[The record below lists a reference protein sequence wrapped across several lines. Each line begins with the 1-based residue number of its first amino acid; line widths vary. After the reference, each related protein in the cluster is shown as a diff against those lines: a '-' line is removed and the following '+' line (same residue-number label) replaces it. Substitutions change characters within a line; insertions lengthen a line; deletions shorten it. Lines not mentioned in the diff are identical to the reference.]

1 MTTNPTQSSSEELR
15 KSRDEITK
23 LLMREYGVSY
33 HEAANALD
41 EIVDMPFVAS
51 HLQAYT
57 DEIRREVIG
66 DKKISLTDIYG
77 IDWRNNYGYNET
89 QVRDAAIYLQCKQR
103 QALNALATK
112 WGVK

>member
-1 MTTNPTQSSSEELR
+1 MTPTEQDKELDLYRALQTLKDNDGNYVLSTISFSSQYGLQRLIEFIEE
-15 KSRDEITK
+15 
-23 LLMREYGVSY
+23 
-33 HEAANALD
+33 
-41 EIVDMPFVAS
+41 

-103 QALNALATK
+103 QALNNLATK
-112 WGVK
+112 WGVKS